1 MLAPAVHRA
10 KSFDRSGCKILSRE
24 TAMRAR
30 VGYGSADRPRSHVG
44 RSPHPE
50 PDRRSGDL
58 RVTGVAFQAD
68 QLFFSAPGGIGT
80 YVRELVPAMAA
91 AEPSLDVRLFHA
103 RFAGGRPEPWMAAF
117 SMETLPHPISRLYP
131 AWNTLGRPRL
141 PASLSG
147 LDVLHAPSCAG
158 LPPAGPG
165 QRLVVTVH
173 DLAFRLFP
181 RLFPASW
188 RNLLPAGPAPR
199 RPPRRR
205 DHHGVAQHRRGP
217 GPGDQGR
224 PGPRPRDP
232 ARGVASRVGATDRA
246 GPGTPAGVQAL
257 RPVRGNPGAAEEPG
271 PTGPRVPA
279 RGGNRPAALA
289 GPGRAAWAGA
299 GSRCM
304 RELALAGPGN
314 VILTGRAEHRDLD
327 ALYRGAAAFLYPSV
341 YEGFGLPVLE
351 AMSRG
356 RADVDV
362 ERLLA
367 ARGGRRRRPARG
379 AEVGARHRARGSRAA
394 STPSAARRSG
404 APGWSGPSG
413 SRGPRRPG

>member
-1 MLAPAVHRA
+1 M
-10 KSFDRSGCKILSRE
+10 
-24 TAMRAR
+24 
-30 VGYGSADRPRSHVG
+30 
-44 RSPHPE
+44 
-50 PDRRSGDL
+50 
-58 RVTGVAFQAD
+58 TGVAFQAD

-117 SMETLPHPISRLYP
+117 PMETLPHPISRLYP
-131 AWNTLGRPRL
+131 AWNTVGRPRL

-188 RNLLPAGPAPR
+188 RNLYRLGLR
-199 RPPRRR
+199 RAVRRADAIITVSR
-205 DHHGVAQHRRGP
+205 NTAEDLVQETRV
-217 GPGDQGR
+217 
-224 PGPRPRDP
+224 DP
-232 ARGVASRVGATDRA
+232 ARVHVIPLAAWLPASEQPIEPVLERLRVSGPYVLFVGTLEPRKNLVRLVRA
-246 GPGTPAGVQAL
+246 YRRAAGTGLPHSLV
-257 RPVRGNPGAAEEPG
+257 
-271 PTGPRVPA
+271 
-279 RGGNRPAALA
+279 LA
-289 GPGRAAWAGA
+289 GPMGWG
-299 GSRCM
+299 GQSLM

-314 VILTGRAEHRDLD
+314 VILTGRADHRDLD

-356 RADVDV
+356 VPTLTSNVSSLPEVAGDAALLVEPGSVRDIAEGITRVLDPERGEALGRAGL
-362 ERLLA
+362 ERA
-367 ARGGRRRRPARG
+367 ERFSWAETARLTLQVY
-379 AEVGARHRARGSRAA
+379 EK
-394 STPSAARRSG
+394 
-404 APGWSGPSG
+404 
-413 SRGPRRPG
+413 